1 MVVLAL
7 LAGLLAGAAGLAV
20 ALGIDITHPPLQLM
34 PPTQAGELLA
44 PTAAARVAAA
54 AATLIG
60 VLVVWPQQ
68 LIGGTLMLI
77 GALGM
82 ALTFEFQPDAA
93 IPVLLSALAAF
104 LAVYSKLRVPHAHF

>member
-1 MVVLAL
+1 MVVFAL

-20 ALGIDITHPPLQLM
+20 ALGIDIPHPPLVLIVPAQIG
-34 PPTQAGELLA
+34 QLLA
-44 PTAAARVAAA
+44 PTALARIAAA

-60 VLVVWPQQ
+60 VLVVLPQR

-82 ALTFEFQPDAA
+82 ALTFEFQPSAA
-93 IPVLLSALAAF
+93 IPVLLSGLAAF
-104 LAVYSKLRVPHAHF
+104 LAIYSKLRVPHAHI